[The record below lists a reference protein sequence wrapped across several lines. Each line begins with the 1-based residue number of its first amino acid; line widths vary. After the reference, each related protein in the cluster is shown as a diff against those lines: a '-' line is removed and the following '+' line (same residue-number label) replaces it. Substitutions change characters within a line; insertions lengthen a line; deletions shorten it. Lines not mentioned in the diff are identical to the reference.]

1 MDMDA
6 FSGWERS
13 SRYEDETIMPPGFR
27 FHPTDE
33 ELITYYLLK
42 KVLDS
47 NFSCAAISQV
57 DLNKSEP
64 WSFLKAKMGEKEWY
78 FFTLRD
84 RKYPTGL
91 RTNRA
96 TEAGYWKATGKDREI
111 KSSKTKSL
119 LGMKKTLVF
128 YKGRAPKGEKSCWV
142 MHEYRLDGKFSYRYI
157 TSSAKDEWVLS
168 KVCLKSSVVGRETK
182 LVSSSSSPVSV
193 AGEVSSGVNV
203 SSSVIAPIID
213 AFATEHVS
221 CFSNTSATAHHADA
235 SFPTYL
241 PAPPPLLPRQP
252 RRVGGDDDDV
262 AFGQFMDLGSSGQFN
277 VDVDDAG
284 FFSPN
289 LPSLPP
295 TVLLPPLYGGGS
307 ALSFW
312 PFAM

>member
-1 MDMDA
+1 MDMDI

-47 NFSCAAISQV
+47 SFSCAAISQV

-64 WSFLKAKMGEKEWY
+64 WELPEKAKLGEKEWY

-142 MHEYRLDGKFSYRYI
+142 MHEYRLDGKFSYHYI

-168 KVCLKSSVVGRETK
+168 KVCLKSSVVSRETK
-182 LVSSSSSPVSV
+182 LVSSSHVSV
-193 AGEVSSGVNV
+193 TGEVSSGVNV
-203 SSSVIAPIID
+203 SSSAGSLIAPIID
-213 AFATEHVS
+213 VFATEHVS
-221 CFSNTSATAHHADA
+221 CFSNTSATAHADV
-235 SFPTYL
+235 SFSRYL
-241 PAPPPLLPRQP
+241 PAPLPRQL
-252 RRVGGDDDDV
+252 GDDV
-262 AFGQFMDLGSSGQFN
+262 AFGQFMDMGSSGQFN
-277 VDVDDAG
+277 VDDAV
-284 FFSPN
+284 FLSK

-295 TVLLPPLYGGGS
+295 TVLPPLYGGS

>member
-1 MDMDA
+1 MDIDV
-6 FSGWERS
+6 FNGWERS
-13 SRYEDETIMPPGFR
+13 RFEDETIMPPGFR

-64 WSFLKAKMGEKEWY
+64 WELPEKAKMGEKEWF

-111 KSSKTKSL
+111 KSSKTNSL

-142 MHEYRLDGKFSYRYI
+142 MHEYRLDGKFSYHYI

-168 KVCLKSSVVGRETK
+168 KVCLKSSVVSRETK
-182 LVSSSSSPVSV
+182 LISSSSVSV
-193 AGEVSSGVNV
+193 AGVSC
-203 SSSVIAPIID
+203 SSSVVSVIAPVID

-221 CFSNTSATAHHADA
+221 CFSNTSSASDSHVDA

-241 PAPPPLLPRQP
+241 PAPPPSLPRQP
-252 RRVGGDDDDV
+252 RRVDEDV
-262 AFGQFMDLGSSGQFN
+262 AFGQLMGLGSSGQFN
-277 VDVDDAG
+277 LDAA
-284 FFSPN
+284 FLPN
-289 LPSLPP
+289 IPSLPP
-295 TVLLPPLYGGGS
+295 TVLRPPPQSYALYGGAAVS
-307 ALSFW
+307 SW
-312 PFAM
+312 PFAL

>member
-1 MDMDA
+1 MDMDV
-6 FSGWERS
+6 FNGWEERS
-13 SRYEDETIMPPGFR
+13 RFEDETIMPPGFR

-33 ELITYYLLK
+33 ELITYYLLR
-42 KVLDS
+42 KVLDR

-64 WSFLKAKMGEKEWY
+64 WELPEKAKMGEKEWY

-119 LGMKKTLVF
+119 LGMKKTLVY
-128 YKGRAPKGEKSCWV
+128 YKGRAPKGEKSSWV
-142 MHEYRLDGKFSYRYI
+142 MHEYRLDGKFSYHYI

-168 KVCLKSSVVGRETK
+168 KVCLKSSLVSRETK
-182 LVSSSSSPVSV
+182 LISSSVASVS
-193 AGEVSSGVNV
+193 G
-203 SSSVIAPIID
+203 SSSVIAPVID

-221 CFSNTSATAHHADA
+221 CFSNTSSASHTDV

-241 PAPPPLLPRQP
+241 LPSPPPSLPRQHRP
-252 RRVGGDDDDV
+252 VDQDV
-262 AFGQFMDLGSSGQFN
+262 AFGQFMGLGSSGQSN
-277 VDVDDAG
+277 IDAA
-284 FFSPN
+284 FLLN
-289 LPSLPP
+289 QPSLPP
-295 TVLLPPLYGGGS
+295 AVLPPPQSHGLYGGAASWRFG
-307 ALSFW
+307 L
-312 PFAM
+312 

>member
-1 MDMDA
+1 MDMDV
-6 FSGWERS
+6 FNSWERP

-64 WSFLKAKMGEKEWY
+64 WELPEKAKMGEKEWY

-111 KSSKTKSL
+111 KSSKTNSL

-142 MHEYRLDGKFSYRYI
+142 MHEYRLDGKFSYHYI

-168 KVCLKSSVVGRETK
+168 KVCLKSSVVSRETK
-182 LVSSSSSPVSV
+182 LISSS
-193 AGEVSSGVNV
+193 GGVNC
-203 SSSVIAPIID
+203 SSSATSAGSLIAPIID
-213 AFATEHVS
+213 DASFAKEHVS
-221 CFSNTSATAHHADA
+221 CFSNTSATAHADA
-235 SFPTYL
+235 SFPPPTYL
-241 PAPPPLLPRQP
+241 PAPPLPSLPRQP
-252 RRVGGDDDDV
+252 RFFGDDV
-262 AFGQFMDLGSSGQFN
+262 AFGQFVDVGVGASGQFSI
-277 VDVDDAG
+277 DAA
-284 FFSPN
+284 FLPN

-295 TVLLPPLYGGGS
+295 SVFATPSQSFGMYGGS
-307 ALSFW
+307 AVSSW
-312 PFAM
+312 PFAL

>member
-1 MDMDA
+1 MDV
-6 FSGWERS
+6 FNGWERS
-13 SRYEDETIMPPGFR
+13 RLEDETIMPPGFR

-33 ELITYYLLK
+33 ELITYFLLK

-57 DLNKSEP
+57 DL
-64 WSFLKAKMGEKEWY
+64 KALGAS
-78 FFTLRD
+78 

-111 KSSKTKSL
+111 KSSKTNSL

-142 MHEYRLDGKFSYRYI
+142 MHEYRLDGKFSYHYI

-168 KVCLKSSVVGRETK
+168 KVCLKSSVVSRETK
-182 LVSSSSSPVSV
+182 LVSSSSVSV
-193 AGEVSSGVNV
+193 TSISC
-203 SSSVIAPIID
+203 SSSTGSLIAPVID

-221 CFSNTSATAHHADA
+221 CFSNTSASHVDA
-235 SFPTYL
+235 SFPIYL
-241 PAPPPLLPRQP
+241 PAPPQSLPRQP
-252 RRVGGDDDDV
+252 RRIDDV
-262 AFGQFMDLGSSGQFN
+262 AFGQFMGLGSTGQFN
-277 VDVDDAG
+277 IDAA
-284 FFSPN
+284 FLPN

-295 TVLLPPLYGGGS
+295 TFLHPP
-307 ALSFW
+307 
-312 PFAM
+312 PQ

>member
-1 MDMDA
+1 MDIVV
-6 FSGWERS
+6 FNGSERP
-13 SRYEDETIMPPGFR
+13 RFEDDTLMPPGFR

-57 DLNKSEP
+57 NLNKSEP
-64 WSFLKAKMGEKEWY
+64 WELPEKAKMGEKEWY

-128 YKGRAPKGEKSCWV
+128 YKGRAPKGEKSSWV
-142 MHEYRLDGKFSYRYI
+142 MHEYRLDGKFSYHYI
-157 TSSAKDEWVLS
+157 SSSAKDEWVLC
-168 KVCLKSSVVGRETK
+168 KVCLKSGVVNRETK
-182 LVSSSSSPVSV
+182 SISSSTSAAGEFSSPGST
-193 AGEVSSGVNV
+193 
-203 SSSVIAPIID
+203 IAPIID
-213 AFATEHVS
+213 AFASEHVS
-221 CFSNTSATAHHADA
+221 CFSNDAAHANE
-235 SFPTYL
+235 SFRTTYL
-241 PAPPPLLPRQP
+241 PAPPPSLPPRQP
-252 RRVGGDDDDV
+252 RHIGDDV
-262 AFGQFMDLGSSGQFN
+262 AFGQFMDFGFSGQIHY
-277 VDVDDAG
+277 DAAA
-284 FFSPN
+284 FFPN

-295 TVLLPPLYGGGS
+295 TALPPPPSFAMYGGGS
-307 ALSFW
+307 TLSYW
-312 PFAM
+312 PFAL

>member
-1 MDMDA
+1 MDMDV

-47 NFSCAAISQV
+47 SFTCAAISQV

-64 WSFLKAKMGEKEWY
+64 WELPEKAKLGEKEWY

-142 MHEYRLDGKFSYRYI
+142 MHEYRLDGKFSYHYL

-168 KVCLKSSVVGRETK
+168 KVCLKSSVVSRETK
-182 LVSSSSSPVSV
+182 LISSSTASI
-193 AGEVSSGVNV
+193 AGEVSS
-203 SSSVIAPIID
+203 SAPIID

-221 CFSNTSATAHHADA
+221 CFSNTSAAAHADT

-241 PAPPPLLPRQP
+241 PAPPLSLPRQP
-252 RRVGGDDDDV
+252 RRIVDDV
-262 AFGQFMDLGSSGQFN
+262 AFGQFMDVGSLGQFN
-277 VDVDDAG
+277 VDDAA
-284 FFSPN
+284 F

-295 TVLLPPLYGGGS
+295 TVHPPPQTFELYGGS
-307 ALSFW
+307 ALSCW
-312 PFAM
+312 PFAL

>member
-1 MDMDA
+1 MDMDV
-6 FSGWERS
+6 FNSWERS
-13 SRYEDETIMPPGFR
+13 RFEDETIMPPGFR

-47 NFSCAAISQV
+47 SFSCAAISQV

-64 WSFLKAKMGEKEWY
+64 WELPEKAKMGEKEWY

-111 KSSKTKSL
+111 KSSKTNSL

-142 MHEYRLDGKFSYRYI
+142 MHEYRLDGKFSYHYI

-168 KVCLKSSVVGRETK
+168 KVCLKSSVVSRETK
-182 LVSSSSSPVSV
+182 LFSSSGGVNCSSSS
-193 AGEVSSGVNV
+193 AGSL
-203 SSSVIAPIID
+203 IAPIIND

-221 CFSNTSATAHHADA
+221 CFSNTSAAAHAADA

-241 PAPPPLLPRQP
+241 PAPPPSLPRQP
-252 RRVGGDDDDV
+252 RRFGDDV
-262 AFGQFMDLGSSGQFN
+262 AFGQFMDVGQFSI
-277 VDVDDAG
+277 DAA
-284 FFSPN
+284 FLPN

-295 TVLLPPLYGGGS
+295 TVFTPPSSQSFGMYGSS
-307 ALSFW
+307 AVASW
-312 PFAM
+312 PFAL